1 MPSRLNLRG
10 EICEESNE
18 IVTRRDCVGSRLDV
32 HPVRIMS
39 AAPSAV
45 LRVHCGTLAH
55 TAIRTLRLVVTRFF
69 HVTSARNRSSIAVHG
84 LDWRRMRDAPGIAG
98 SHGAEQDGCFL
109 CRDEWEV
116 DWFVRMNNTGG
127 AVDVWAVNDVDEKE
141 LVESPGGHF
150 YLAGAI
156 PPERLLLVRRDIE
169 PERS

>member
-1 MPSRLNLRG
+1 
-10 EICEESNE
+10 
-18 IVTRRDCVGSRLDV
+18 
-32 HPVRIMS
+32 
-39 AAPSAV
+39 
-45 LRVHCGTLAH
+45 
-55 TAIRTLRLVVTRFF
+55 
-69 HVTSARNRSSIAVHG
+69 
-84 LDWRRMRDAPGIAG
+84 MRDAPGIAG

-141 LVESPGGHF
+141 LVESPEGHF